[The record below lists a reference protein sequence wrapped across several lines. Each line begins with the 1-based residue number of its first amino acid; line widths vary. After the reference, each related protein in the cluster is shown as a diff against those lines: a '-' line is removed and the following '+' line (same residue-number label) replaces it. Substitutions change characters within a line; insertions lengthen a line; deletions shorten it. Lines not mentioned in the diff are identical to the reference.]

1 MSSKSLGVCVLPS
14 AAYDRPLRFPRPELS
29 DGLAKGRGRGWR
41 CCPATRVPPP
51 LAAMTDGHARPAIT
65 PEAETGRI
73 TPVPVAKRQCLT
85 APSPSPSLSPPPPGD
100 SRLLTVISG
109 APAPPDDS
117 RLLTVISGDRHSF
130 YVDRAMI
137 CAASTFIRNTLTDTL
152 CELLNLPPWLH
163 SSSLRSA
170 LQHTRQRESS
180 RGTPADQ
187 EAMSNW
193 EREFVAKLTVESD
206 QAFWPAKASQLNIH
220 LRAPLPTP
228 ELSTAG
234 DCVRSLCADAHPR
247 FHAGAALI
255 AAGRLLLGDGESRHV
270 ALPPSVRLGCPAP
283 TPPEENLCTT

>member
-1 MSSKSLGVCVLPS
+1 M
-14 AAYDRPLRFPRPELS
+14 
-29 DGLAKGRGRGWR
+29 
-41 CCPATRVPPP
+41 
-51 LAAMTDGHARPAIT
+51 
-65 PEAETGRI
+65 
-73 TPVPVAKRQCLT
+73 PVAKRQCLA

-109 APAPPDDS
+109 APSPPDDS
-117 RLLTVISGDRHSF
+117 RLLTVISGDRRSF

-152 CELLNLPPWLH
+152 CEVLNLPPWLH

-187 EAMSNW
+187 EAMSYW

-220 LRAPLPTP
+220 LRL
-228 ELSTAG
+228 
-234 DCVRSLCADAHPR
+234 RLCP
-247 FHAGAALI
+247 
-255 AAGRLLLGDGESRHV
+255 
-270 ALPPSVRLGCPAP
+270 PPSCL
-283 TPPEENLCTT
+283 